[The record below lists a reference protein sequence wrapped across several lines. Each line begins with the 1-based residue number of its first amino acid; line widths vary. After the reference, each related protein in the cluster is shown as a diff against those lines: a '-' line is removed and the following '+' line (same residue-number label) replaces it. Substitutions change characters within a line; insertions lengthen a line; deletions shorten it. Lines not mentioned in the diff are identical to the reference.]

1 MESRFP
7 AYQISYLDCALMKH
21 KLKANVTKAAHDL
34 KKQGFDF
41 ESIAFRG
48 MSGAVLASPI
58 ALALDKTLILVRKG
72 ENTHS
77 QYAVEGDLSGQKYI
91 IVDDFIST
99 GETVRTIIKE
109 IFKACPRCQCIG
121 ILVLRDMDRVTNSK
135 RYFKLRSPNEFL
147 SEETKHLALSGRE
160 IEYSKYY
167 E

>member
-1 MESRFP
+1 MESHVP
-7 AYQISYLDCALMKH
+7 AYQVSYLECALMKH
-21 KLKANVTKAAHDL
+21 KLKANVKKAARDL

-77 QYAVEGDLSGQKYI
+77 RYAVEGDLSGQKYI
-91 IVDDFIST
+91 IVDDFIVT

-109 IFKACPRCQCIG
+109 IFKACPRCRCIG
-121 ILVLRDMDRVTNSK
+121 ILELGDTRQVKNSK
-135 RYFKLRSPNEFL
+135 GYFKLKSPNVFL
-147 SEETKHLALSGRE
+147 SEETKHLALSDRE
-160 IEYSKYY
+160 IEYSKYC

>member
-1 MESRFP
+1 MESHVP
-7 AYQISYLDCALMKH
+7 AYQVSYLECALVRK
-21 KLKANVTKAAHDL
+21 KLKANVKKAAHDL
-34 KKQGFDF
+34 KKQGFEF

-77 QYAVEGDLSGQKYI
+77 TYAVEGDLSGQKYI

-99 GETVRTIIKE
+99 GETVRITIQE
-109 IFKACPRCQCIG
+109 IFKACPRCRCIG
-121 ILVLRDMDRVTNSK
+121 ILVLRDINQIKNSK
-135 RYFKLRSPNEFL
+135 GYFKLRSPNNFL
-147 SEETKHLALSGRE
+147 SEETKHLALSDSE
-160 IEYSKYY
+160 IKYSKYY